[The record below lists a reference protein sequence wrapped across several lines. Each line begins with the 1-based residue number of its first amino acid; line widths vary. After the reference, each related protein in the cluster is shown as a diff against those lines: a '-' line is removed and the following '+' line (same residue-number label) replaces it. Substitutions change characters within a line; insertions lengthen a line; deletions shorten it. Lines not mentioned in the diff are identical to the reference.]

1 MVILGE
7 RARGLSKCTDSEGEE
22 KRAYLERGLGVKIY
36 RTWDQLAEGM
46 RNTDSTDNSWVSD

>member
-7 RARGLSKCTDSEGEE
+7 RSWGLSKFTDSEDEE
-22 KRAYLERGLGVKIY
+22 KRAYLERDLGVKIY

-46 RNTDSTDNSWVSD
+46 RNTDSRGNSWVSD